1 MSEWLSIKAW
11 ARKKP
16 RVFVEEEVRRR
27 IADKKARGL
36 LTDKD
41 VDEMVDMRLKPLADI
56 QDVQSVYENTLF
68 DPKK

>member
-1 MSEWLSIKAW
+1 MSEWLSIKSLGEEET
-11 ARKKP
+11 ARL
-16 RVFVEEEVRRR
+16 EEEVRRR

-68 DPKK
+68 DPKA